1 MALHEIASMR
11 LFARPGG
18 PDAIPDE
25 TKILNVRRLLEL
37 HGLAAKMLEAVN
49 AHLPERARACA
60 QARSWIASIIHRAA
74 QPRTPQGREILRCT
88 RPARATRGTST

>member
-49 AHLPERARACA
+49 AHLPERVPARGHD
-60 QARSWIASIIHRAA
+60 RGSPPSSTGPA
-74 QPRTPQGREILRCT
+74 QPRMPKGREILRCT
-88 RPARATRGTST
+88 RPARATRDTST